1 MQKIQILFPEPQ
13 LKKLRALA
21 KFEDR
26 PVSEII
32 RRAVDRDLEQRGSPL
47 GPGNARPP
55 VFPIFDGGA
64 IKVEADQMKVLI
76 HADDIQ

>member
-21 KFEDR
+21 KSEDR

-47 GPGNARPP
+47 GPENARPP

-64 IKVEADQMKVLI
+64 ILVEADQMKVLI